1 MINPVYFSYISS
13 PLYEPAGEEPVASG
27 TEEMI
32 NPVCFL
38 SYISSLWC
46 GCTPPHKPR
55 RAVDGTK

>member
-32 NPVCFL
+32 TL
-38 SYISSLWC
+38 YASLATFHLF
-46 GCTPPHKPR
+46 GVAAR
-55 RAVDGTK
+55 RPTNLAAR